1 MKGSGKSRIC
11 SGQWQ
16 KSEPGCRPWL
26 VVVDQTR
33 QWAAQVTW
41 PSTDFGGKSPCWWWW
56 PVAGPVLG
64 QVAFS
69 DSLLTRLQTDPRL
82 PACCHHQLIR
92 KSTRFGPGGTKLC
105 TKATKP
111 DKNVWHFCYR
121 LISSEPWLQLL
132 IDKPRPAAA
141 GSLGTVE
148 EDKKRWWQLAGV
160 DTLDTGLV
168 GHISDLITITELRT
182 GTRQQSGARPLL

>member
-1 MKGSGKSRIC
+1 MVNGEVHGKSLSLVAGRG
-11 SGQWQ
+11 S
-16 KSEPGCRPWL
+16 WL
-26 VVVDQTR
+26 LVVDQTR

-41 PSTDFGGKSPCWWWW
+41 PSTDFGGKSPCCWWW

-132 IDKPRPAAA
+132 IDKPRPGSGQEPGNSGGGQKAVVTVGWCRYSRYWA
-141 GSLGTVE
+141 G
-148 EDKKRWWQLAGV
+148 
-160 DTLDTGLV
+160 
-168 GHISDLITITELRT
+168 
-182 GTRQQSGARPLL
+182 GAH